1 MGINTNNR
9 EDAFHY
15 SYSAKQQAEI
25 EKIKSKYVEKEL
37 DKMEQLRKLDQSAEQ
52 PGTIAAIAAGVI
64 GSLILG
70 VGMCCTMVWK
80 DFFVLGIV
88 VGIIGMAIL
97 GCAYPLYKKMTKK
110 RRAQIAPQ
118 ILKLTAELQ

>member
-1 MGINTNNR
+1 MKNNTKNG
-9 EDAFHY
+9 EEIFCY

-37 DKMEQLRKLDQSAEQ
+37 DKMEQLRKLDKSAEQ
-52 PGTIAAIAAGVI
+52 PGTIAAIVLGVI
-64 GSLILG
+64 GTLILG
-70 VGMCCTMVWK
+70 VGMCCTTVWNE
-80 DFFVLGIV
+80 FFVLGIL
-88 VGIIGMAIL
+88 VGIIGLVIL
-97 GCAYPLYKKMTKK
+97 GGAYPLYRKMTKK